1 VGKTFGQRFDLGDA
15 DAAGGEGFCHLK
27 ADVAGADNR
36 CGGGVALLQRVHD
49 REGVAHGVQ
58 QVHPIVGSER
68 VSAAQPGDGWAGAGG
83 AGAHDQGVVGQLLWG
98 AGGVEHAE
106 GVLVDV
112 DTGGAGVGEHPHAGG
127 GQIGSGAVGEVG
139 PVGDFSGD
147 VVGDAADGEVRVGV
161 GDDHGDLGG
170 GVELAGPQ
178 RRADAG
184 IAAADGDDMT
194 NGHAGFGS

>member
-1 VGKTFGQRFDLGDA
+1 MPV
-15 DAAGGEGFCHLK
+15 AAK
-27 ADVAGADNR
+27 
-36 CGGGVALLQRVHD
+36 
-49 REGVAHGVQ
+49 
-58 QVHPIVGSER
+58 
-68 VSAAQPGDGWAGAGG
+68 SAAVRWAR
-83 AGAHDQGVVGQLLWG
+83 
-98 AGGVEHAE
+98 
-106 GVLVDV
+106 LV
-112 DTGGAGVGEHPHAGG
+112 
-127 GQIGSGAVGEVG
+127 Q
-139 PVGDFSGD
+139 VGDFSGD